1 MASVLMCL
9 CVVNPSITDIQRLD
23 LIRTIKAIHMVEGSG
38 KLSAKPGDGGAS
50 WGPLQI
56 GLKVVKD
63 VNGRY
68 GTAFTSPD
76 RLDFRKSVEICVQYL
91 MMYEP
96 KGGAEQWARL
106 WNGGPSWR
114 TKTEK
119 TDGYWA
125 EVQGLMKGN

>member
-38 KLSAKPGDGGAS
+38 KLSVPPGDGGAS

-56 GLKVVKD
+56 QMAVVVD
-63 VNGRY
+63 VNTRY

-76 RLDFRKSVEICVQYL
+76 RLDFRKSVEICVCYL
-91 MMYEP
+91 WMWEP
-96 KGGAEQWARL
+96 NGNPEKWARL
-106 WNGGPSWR
+106 WNSGPSWR